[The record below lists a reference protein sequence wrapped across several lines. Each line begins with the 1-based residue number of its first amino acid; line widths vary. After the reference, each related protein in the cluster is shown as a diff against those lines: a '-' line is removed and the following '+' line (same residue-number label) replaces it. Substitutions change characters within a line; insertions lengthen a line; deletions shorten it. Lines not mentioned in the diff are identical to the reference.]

1 MSLELGQF
9 YNRDWMGKPPHM
21 ASQDLPI
28 WERFRDKY
36 KNDFVGWYFD
46 AACGTPAEVPPGT
59 EPNLAKMWTRIT
71 SKRIDVVGVKTNEY
85 WIIEIRPDAA
95 AGALGT
101 IMTYINCV
109 SVDPPDDRSL
119 VAALVSDRFDPDI
132 VDLAKSFNINLIQV

>member
-1 MSLELGQF
+1 MSIELGIF

-46 AACGTPAEVPPGT
+46 AACGTPSEVPPGT
-59 EPNLAKMWTRIT
+59 PENLAKMWTRIT
-71 SKRIDVVGVKTNEY
+71 SKRLDVVGVKTNEY

-109 SVDPPDDRSL
+109 SAEPIDDRNY
-119 VAALVSDRFDPDI
+119 VAVLVSDRFDPDI
-132 VDLAKSFNINLIQV
+132 VPLAKQFNINLIQV